1 VPAAARTRRPT
12 PQVPAHPR
20 RRVTLA
26 QVAEETGLSIA
37 TVSKVL
43 NGKPDVSARTRA
55 LVRQALLTSGYRK
68 RSNDDAPPLIDVSE
82 HAISVEAPTTGTW

>member
-1 VPAAARTRRPT
+1 M
-12 PQVPAHPR
+12 
-20 RRVTLA
+20 
-26 QVAEETGLSIA
+26 A

-68 RSNDDAPPLIDVSE
+68 RANDGRATAHRRRV
-82 HAISVEAPTTGTW
+82 